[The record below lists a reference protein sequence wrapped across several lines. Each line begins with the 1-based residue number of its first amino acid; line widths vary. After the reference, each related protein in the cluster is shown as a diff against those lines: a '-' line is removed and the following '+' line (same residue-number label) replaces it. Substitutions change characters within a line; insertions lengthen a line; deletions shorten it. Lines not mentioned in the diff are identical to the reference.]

1 MAERDA
7 FLDEWASV
15 GLTDVT
21 LPSGYQVRIR
31 VPEPRDL
38 IVRGLLPPQ
47 LIGAVLEREAT
58 VGMAGVSSDDPE
70 LTTSLLQAMTTLA
83 ADMIRQA
90 RKSADE
96 DWRPVTVTPERFG
109 MLPDADREM
118 LQDLAMSNLGADE
131 ANAADPDAAARAK
144 REGAA
149 GTVDAYAGFR
159 DGPDGDAGRPGG
171 ADVRPA
177 SVDADRPSPAAGR
190 TGDRRG
196 ARRASRKG

>member
-21 LPSGYQVRIR
+21 LPSGYQVRVR
-31 VPEPRDL
+31 LPEPRDL

-47 LIGAVLEREAT
+47 LIGAVLEREAA
-58 VGMAGVSSDDPE
+58 VGMAGVSTDDPE
-70 LTTSLLQAMTTLA
+70 LTSSLLQAMTTLA

-90 RKSADE
+90 RKTTADE
-96 DWRPVTVTPERFG
+96 WHQVTVTPAVFG
-109 MLPDADREM
+109 MLPDADRET

-131 ANAADPDAAARAK
+131 VNATDPDAAARAK

-177 SVDADRPSPAAGR
+177 PVDADRAGAAAGR
-190 TGDRRG
+190 PGDRRG